1 MGTFLNFACPGVYI
15 EQNAPRAVRSKAR
28 VWTERPA
35 RGAFYNCPTSI
46 PTPSVNFF
54 KTLYCLSTAPSI
66 VRFHKDQGSQKMV
79 TDNGETKIFLARF
92 FRPMS

>member
-35 RGAFYNCPTSI
+35 RGAFNYSCAPFADYPVRVRIFRAWQSSRLGQNAFS
-46 PTPSVNFF
+46 PSGREDPHYL
-54 KTLYCLSTAPSI
+54 KTLSKPLI
-66 VRFHKDQGSQKMV
+66 
-79 TDNGETKIFLARF
+79 
-92 FRPMS
+92 